1 MTSTRPA
8 WTLTEAVERTGASRS
23 TLRRYRDAGKL
34 PHAYKDTA
42 GSWRFPM
49 EDLLAAG
56 LKLAD
61 PAHREQGGTPNGHA
75 QPPAEQPTPELQVK
89 VMELEKALA
98 VEKARNEGLERI
110 AAAAQANAEDLRRA
124 LRMLEVSRPDPAHTD
139 HVNMFTD
146 HPVSVPSE
154 QAAGH
159 PEQPTPE
166 PTKAITQD
174 GPGLWRRLLS
184 RR

>member
-1 MTSTRPA
+1 MTSIRPA

-34 PHAYKDTA
+34 PNAYKDTA
-42 GSWRFPM
+42 GSWRFPI

-61 PAHREQGGTPNGHA
+61 PAQHEHLNTSTGHA
-75 QPPAEQPTPELQVK
+75 QSPAEQSTPEWQVK
-89 VMELEKALA
+89 VLELEKALA

-124 LRMLEVSRPDPAHTD
+124 LRMLEVSRPERAHTE
-139 HVNMFTD
+139 HVDVFSEQ
-146 HPVSVPSE
+146 PRSVPIE
-154 QAAGH
+154 HDGVH
-159 PEQPTPE
+159 PEQPTE
-166 PTKAITQD
+166 TTKVATQD
-174 GPGLWRRLLS
+174 VPGLWRRLLS